1 MSRNKEIARRL
12 SELRKDKGITQS
24 ELAEMLVVSR
34 TTGANYE
41 TGNRTPEYDT
51 LARLADIYQVSCDY
65 IIRGISSEFAEIYST
80 TGLSED
86 AVLVL
91 SILNKYEKDKKLLDT
106 VNQLLENEYRTAY
119 DLLSQSGENV
129 AEHGFAPKLNP
140 RKYSCCSQL
149 LSKIAAYLQQ
159 PRRVRNHYLTD
170 DGRILSAEAW
180 KEEACPSAIPLD
192 GNELAADF
200 LVQAVIGALKSQEE
214 EMNNND

>member
-24 ELAEMLVVSR
+24 ELAEILGVSR
-34 TTGANYE
+34 TTVANYE

-65 IIRGISSEFAEIYST
+65 IIRGISSEFAEIYAT

-140 RKYSCCSQL
+140 RKYSCCR
-149 LSKIAAYLQQ
+149 A
-159 PRRVRNHYLTD
+159 NT
-170 DGRILSAEAW
+170 
-180 KEEACPSAIPLD
+180 
-192 GNELAADF
+192 
-200 LVQAVIGALKSQEE
+200 AVAHSCSRKSQRICSSRAAFATTT
-214 EMNNND
+214 

>member
-24 ELAEMLVVSR
+24 ELAEMLGVSR
-34 TTGANYE
+34 TTVANYE

-65 IIRGISSEFAEIYST
+65 IIRGISSEFA
-80 TGLSED
+80 
-86 AVLVL
+86 
-91 SILNKYEKDKKLLDT
+91 
-106 VNQLLENEYRTAY
+106 TAY
-119 DLLSQSGENV
+119 DLLGKSGESV
-129 AEHGFAPKLNP
+129 AEDGFAPKLNS

-192 GNELAADF
+192 GAELAADF
-200 LVQAVIGALKSQEE
+200 LVQAVIGALKAQEE

>member
-24 ELAEMLVVSR
+24 ELAEKLGVSR
-34 TTGANYE
+34 TTVANYE

-65 IIRGISSEFAEIYST
+65 IIRGISSEFAEIYAT

-86 AVLVL
+86 SVLVL
-91 SILNKYEKDKKLLDT
+91 SILNRYEKDGKLLYT
-106 VNQLLENEYRTAY
+106 VNQLLENEYHTAY

-129 AEHGFAPKLNP
+129 AEDRDAPKLNP
-140 RKYSCCSQL
+140 RKYSRCSQL

-159 PRRVRNHYLTD
+159 PRRVRDHYLTE
-170 DGRILSAEAW
+170 DGRILSVEAW
-180 KEEACPSAIPLD
+180 KNEACPSAIPLD

-200 LVQAVIGALKSQEE
+200 LVQAIVGALKAQEE

>member
-24 ELAEMLVVSR
+24 ELAEMLGVSR
-34 TTGANYE
+34 TTVANYE

-65 IIRGISSEFAEIYST
+65 IIRGISSEFAEIYAT

-86 AVLVL
+86 AVWVL
-91 SILNKYEKDKKLLDT
+91 SILNRYGKDRKLLDT

-119 DLLSQSGENV
+119 DLLSQCGENV
-129 AEHGFAPKLNP
+129 AEYGLAPKLNP
-140 RKYSCCSQL
+140 RKYSRCSQL

-170 DGRILSAEAW
+170 DGRILSLEAW
-180 KEEACPSAIPLD
+180 KNEACPPAIPLN
-192 GNELAADF
+192 GNKLAADY
-200 LVQAVIGALKSQEE
+200 LVQAIIEALKSQEE
-214 EMNNND
+214 EFNND

>member
-12 SELRKDKGITQS
+12 SELRKDKGITQN
-24 ELAEMLVVSR
+24 ELAEMLGVSR
-34 TTGANYE
+34 TTVANYE

-65 IIRGISSEFAEIYST
+65 IIRGISSEFAEIYAT

-86 AVLVL
+86 AVFVL
-91 SILNKYEKDKKLLDT
+91 SILNRYERGCKLLDT

-129 AEHGFAPKLNP
+129 AEDSLLPKLNP
-140 RKYSCCSQL
+140 RKYSRCSQL

-159 PRRVRNHYLTD
+159 PRRVRDHYLTD
-170 DGRILSAEAW
+170 DGRILSADAW
-180 KEEACPSAIPLD
+180 KNESCPSAIPLD

-200 LVQAVIGALKSQEE
+200 LVQAIIGALKAQED